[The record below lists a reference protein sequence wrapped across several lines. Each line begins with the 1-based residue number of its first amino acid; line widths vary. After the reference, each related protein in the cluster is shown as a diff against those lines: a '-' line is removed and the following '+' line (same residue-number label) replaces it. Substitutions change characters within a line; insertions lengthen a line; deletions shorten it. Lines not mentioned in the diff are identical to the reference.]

1 MEAQIE
7 FIKTELVRRVL
18 AENACF
24 RGVDVISCE
33 LTTPKQ
39 LDGFMS
45 TIHQL
50 VLRVVR
56 RSESKREDDSTIRL
70 LVKVMK
76 GSDTFRRQNL
86 GHVLF
91 PNEINIYA
99 NVLPGFDRFLEQC
112 GSALR
117 PSEWCPRTYLSAQG
131 HFPAYSSSF
140 ETFLVMENVTPR
152 GFRTGPRLDLD
163 EAHLT
168 LMAEVIAKYHA
179 CSYAMRIRAPH
190 TLDRLVEQIIPLN
203 FLQEGK
209 VFFESYDVVFRL
221 AAERLFTYVDANP
234 HELDSE
240 RFRRCVDLLRTKYGR
255 NQSLLM
261 QRFLE
266 RDPTYSVILHGDY
279 NRNNVLFRYVD
290 ERPVEVLMIDFQ
302 ENRYGSPALDLSFF
316 MYMNMTPELRER
328 GFWDE
333 LLTRYHRQLM
343 RTLGVIL
350 QCARDE
356 SDERLAPYREDQF
369 RQHFARYA
377 LYGAM
382 VALNFIPWMMSD
394 KEECAEAG
402 SSFEEDVHSEEFR
415 RCTLTVGGEPVNRR
429 ITAVMR
435 HACKMGYMDMM

>member
-7 FIKTELVRRVL
+7 FIKTELVRRVF

-24 RGVDVISCE
+24 RGLSVISSE

-50 VLRVVR
+50 VLVVR
-56 RSESKREDDSTIRL
+56 AESKREDESTIRL

-76 GSDTFRRQNL
+76 GNDTFRKQNL

-99 NVLPGFDRFLEQC
+99 NVLPAFDRFLEQS

-131 HFPAYSSSF
+131 HFPGYSSTF

-179 CSYAMRIRAPH
+179 CSYAMRIREPH
-190 TLDRLVEQIIPLN
+190 TLERLVEKIIPLN
-203 FLQEGK
+203 FLQDGK
-209 VFFESYDVVFRL
+209 VFFESYNVVFRL
-221 AAERLFTYVDANP
+221 AAERLFAYVDANP
-234 HELDSE
+234 DELDSD
-240 RFRRCVDLLRTKYGR
+240 RFRSCVDILRTKYGP

-261 QRFLE
+261 QQFLE
-266 RDPTYSVILHGDY
+266 RDPIYSVILHGDY

-290 ERPVEVLMIDFQ
+290 DRPVEVLMIDFQ

-328 GFWDE
+328 FWDE
-333 LLTRYHRQLM
+333 LLARYHRQLM
-343 RTLGVIL
+343 RTLCEIL
-350 QCARDE
+350 QCAE
-356 SDERLAPYREDQF
+356 TDERLAPYREDLF
-369 RQHFARYA
+369 RQHFARFA

-382 VALNFIPWMMSD
+382 VALNFIPWMMSPE
-394 KEECAEAG
+394 EECADAG
-402 SSFEEDVHSEEFR
+402 ASFEQDVHSEEFR
-415 RCTLTVGGEPVNRR
+415 RCTLSVGGEPVNRR